1 MQVDGFM
8 ISDDKTKL
16 QPDVIHHF
24 LRNSYWAKD
33 IPLEVVKRSI
43 ENSVCFG
50 VYSGNKQ
57 VGFARVV
64 SDLATFAYL
73 ADVFILEEYRGKGLS
88 KRLMEYI
95 MEYPQLQGLRRWM
108 LATRDAHGLYVQY
121 DFKPLAIP
129 DRWMEKQVEDIYQKK
144 I

>member
-108 LATRDAHGLYVQY
+108 LATRDAH
-121 DFKPLAIP
+121 
-129 DRWMEKQVEDIYQKK
+129 
-144 I
+144 